1 MKINV
6 KKHLINTSLT
16 ALILI
21 VSFFIGLLL
30 HKVLAVEEHI
40 TTVFVFAV
48 FLISLITDGYSYGVI
63 SAFLAVLAVNYAFTF
78 PYFALSYSVPEN
90 FISAL
95 IMIVISLM
103 TGALTTRLKKWRQIK
118 IQSEH
123 EIMRANLM
131 RAVSHDLRT
140 PLTTIYGASSAIL
153 ENYDSIQDA
162 QKKRMI
168 TGIRED
174 SQWLIRMVENLLSVT
189 RIDDSN
195 VKLIKTPT
203 VPDELIDSVALKFKQ
218 RYPGQHMEIELPEQ
232 VVLVPMDALL
242 IEQVLGNL
250 LENAVQHAKGM
261 TRLVLRVYLSD
272 GKAVFEVED
281 DGCGIDKEKL
291 EKIFTGYSG
300 SSGQSAD
307 SHKRNA
313 GIGLSVC
320 AAIVKAHG
328 GSIKSHSGKSGGAV
342 VSFALDI
349 EEETYDEQ

>member
-48 FLISLITDGYSYGVI
+48 FLISLLTDGYVYGIV

-78 PYFALSYSVPEN
+78 PFFALSYSVPEN

-153 ENYDSIQDA
+153 ENYDTINDT
-162 QKKRMI
+162 QKMRMI

-189 RIDDSN
+189 RIDNGN

-203 VPDELIDSVALKFKQ
+203 VPDELIDAVVIKFKK
-218 RYPGQHMEIELPEQ
+218 RYPTQKIGIELPDR
-232 VVLVPMDALL
+232 VVVVPMDPLL

-261 TRLVLRVYLSD
+261 TKLILRVRISE
-272 GKAVFEVED
+272 GKAYFEVED
-281 DGCGIDKEKL
+281 NGCGIEKERL
-291 EKIFTGYSG
+291 DKIFSGYLGASE
-300 SSGQSAD
+300 QPAD
-307 SHKRNA
+307 AQKRNA

-320 AAIVKAHG
+320 AAIIKAHG
-328 GSIKSHSGKSGGAV
+328 GSIEARSEKQSGTV
-342 VSFALDI
+342 ISFALDI
-349 EEETYDEQ
+349 EEDTYDEQ